1 VCACMPV
8 SRCVQLLYLDL
19 RLLKRI
25 FLVRFLEDLKA
36 KMQLFSFTFTF
47 TPLAFIILFK
57 LELFKSLRSVRVS
70 IKYFILIYVFS
81 KVTLK

>member
-1 VCACMPV
+1 MNWDV
-8 SRCVQLLYLDL
+8 
-19 RLLKRI
+19 
-25 FLVRFLEDLKA
+25 FLEDLKA
-36 KMQLFSFTFTF
+36 KMQLFSFTF